1 VAPFALSALPSGA
14 GRAFRAVGS
23 PHWRRA
29 AFAAS
34 ARFAVR
40 QFSSY
45 PPPMLIRPLPRE
57 ERASLA
63 PLLAAYAVEMRAT
76 LVGRAIAAP
85 EAQAALL
92 ASHPAA
98 ELLVAEREGAPVGFA
113 ILFDLPEVVFARRCG
128 QLDDLF
134 VLPAAR
140 GQGIARA
147 LIAEACALGRARGW
161 SHLRWIVPEGDV
173 GAIAIYERIAARA
186 DWRSYVIRLD
196 PAASL

>member
-1 VAPFALSALPSGA
+1 
-14 GRAFRAVGS
+14 
-23 PHWRRA
+23 
-29 AFAAS
+29 
-34 ARFAVR
+34 
-40 QFSSY
+40 
-45 PPPMLIRPLPRE
+45 MLIRPLPRE
-57 ERASLA
+57 DRAMLA

-76 LVGRAIAAP
+76 LAGQAVPAP

-98 ELLVAEREGAPVGFA
+98 EPLVAERDGTPLGFA

-147 LIAEACALGRARGW
+147 LIAEACTLGRARGW
-161 SHLRWIVPEGDV
+161 SHLRWIVPEADA
-173 GAIAIYERIAARA
+173 GAIALYERIAARA

-196 PAASL
+196 PASSL